1 MVSSIYYLIE
11 EGNLFLISGTIVS
24 LLILILVFTLFDNV
38 IATLFV
44 VQSLNLLIFKEA
56 A

>member
-1 MVSSIYYLIE
+1 MVRSIDYLIE

-38 IATLFV
+38 VTTLFV
-44 VQSLNLLIFKEA
+44 VQGLYLLILEEA